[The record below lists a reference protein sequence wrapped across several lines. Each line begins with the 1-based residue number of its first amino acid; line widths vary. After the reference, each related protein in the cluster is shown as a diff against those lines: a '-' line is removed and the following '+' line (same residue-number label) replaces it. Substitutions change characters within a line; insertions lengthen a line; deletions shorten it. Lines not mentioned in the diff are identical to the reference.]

1 MKPNDD
7 TFKPGS
13 LKIEYKK
20 FLTSEEA
27 ADFLRI
33 STSRLMNLTSS
44 GKIPYY
50 KFERSNRYLLSELET
65 YLMSQPRG
73 ERHGNKI

>member
-1 MKPNDD
+1 MSLNNDNLKP
-7 TFKPGS
+7 TS

-27 ADFLRI
+27 ASFLRI

-50 KFERSNRYLLSELET
+50 KFERSNRYLLSELES

-73 ERHGNKI
+73 ERHGNKV

>member
-1 MKPNDD
+1 MNSKNDI
-7 TFKPGS
+7 FKPGS
-13 LKIEYKK
+13 LKTEYKK

-27 ADFLRI
+27 AEYLSI

-50 KFERSNRYLLSELET
+50 KFERSNRYLLSELES